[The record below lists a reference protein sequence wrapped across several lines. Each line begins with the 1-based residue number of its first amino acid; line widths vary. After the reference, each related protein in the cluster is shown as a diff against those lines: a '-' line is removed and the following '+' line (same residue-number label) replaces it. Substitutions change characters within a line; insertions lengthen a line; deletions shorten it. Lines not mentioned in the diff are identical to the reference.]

1 MDDLLVTGS
10 SPKLI
15 DDFKKGM
22 SKNFEMSDLGR
33 LTYYLGIEVTQ
44 EEDEIILKQER
55 YAKKILEKAGMNE
68 CKSILVPMISGLEL
82 SKALDE
88 KSIDGQQYRRSIGC
102 LRYLLHTRPDLS
114 YSVGVLS
121 RYMQDPRESHGAAL
135 KQVMRYLQG
144 TTGYGLVFKKS
155 DKTGLVGYSDA
166 SHSVDADD
174 GKSTGGHVFYL
185 NECPISWCSQKQ
197 QVVALSSC
205 EAEFMAARGSQAS
218 HLASRPAR

>member
-1 MDDLLVTGS
+1 
-10 SPKLI
+10 
-15 DDFKKGM
+15 M

-44 EEDEIILKQER
+44 EEDGIILKQER
-55 YAKKILEKAGMNE
+55 YAKKILEEAGMNE

-102 LRYLLHTRPDLS
+102 LRY
-114 YSVGVLS
+114 
-121 RYMQDPRESHGAAL
+121 MQDPRESHGAAL
-135 KQVMRYLQG
+135 KQVLRYLQG
-144 TTGYGLVFKKS
+144 TTGYGLVFKKG

-174 GKSTGGHVFYL
+174 GKSTGGHVFYI

-205 EAEFMAARGSQAS
+205 EAEFMAATEA
-218 HLASRPAR
+218 AK